1 VAPVSVGVSRVI
13 PGRGRSGPS
22 GTGHIAK
29 GLVMD
34 IICPNCCEPWEIDT
48 LHEYAQEAA
57 EMFPKLGVTF
67 ETVRARFMSQGC
79 GSAFDGWKVT
89 CEPVTKGLGL
99 SFYALGELFGDDVDG
114 YAVFCDDF
122 GGDI

>member
-1 VAPVSVGVSRVI
+1 MDR
-13 PGRGRSGPS
+13 
-22 GTGHIAK
+22 

-57 EMFPKLGVTF
+57 EMFPRLGVTF

-89 CEPVTKGLGL
+89 CERDTSGRASVFAGLADIL
-99 SFYALGELFGDDVDG
+99 GDDVDG
-114 YAVFCDDF
+114 YASFCEDF
-122 GGDI
+122 GGGI